1 MSRIVSQRIAGLLGN
16 LGLLPFFGL
25 AVATWLPL
33 GDAAARTVLLA
44 LVGYAA
50 VILSFLG
57 AVHWGLA
64 LLSPQL
70 DKASLWNALGWGVTP
85 SLLGWMALLLAVGG
99 LAPWLVLL
107 FLIGDFIVCRLMD
120 SALMRLFPDSSP
132 GYLALRTRLTA
143 GVVLALGIA
152 LIAHL

>member
-1 MSRIVSQRIAGLLGN
+1 
-16 LGLLPFFGL
+16 
-25 AVATWLPL
+25 
-33 GDAAARTVLLA
+33 
-44 LVGYAA
+44 
-50 VILSFLG
+50 
-57 AVHWGLA
+57 
-64 LLSPQL
+64 
-70 DKASLWNALGWGVTP
+70 
-85 SLLGWMALLLAVGG
+85 MALLLAVGG